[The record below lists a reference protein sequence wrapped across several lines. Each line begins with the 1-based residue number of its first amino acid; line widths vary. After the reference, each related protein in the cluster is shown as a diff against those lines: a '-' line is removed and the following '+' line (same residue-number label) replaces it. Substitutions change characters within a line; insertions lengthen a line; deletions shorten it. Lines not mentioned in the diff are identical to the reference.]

1 MAVMEGSG
9 YHPATWAGFAE
20 AEVAAASALAGLLV
34 VACSININRIIKIP
48 WIVSRLEGT
57 LVLFGAVLIVATL
70 LLVPGQPRVVLGIE
84 IAAVGGVAAW
94 GVFAARGLPA
104 IDSEYR
110 KNGVVVATLGVLAAA
125 MIAAAGVFVALGV
138 LGGLYWLVPGTV
150 LAFTIGL
157 GNAWVALVEIL
168 R

>member
-9 YHPATWAGFAE
+9 YHPATWESFAE
-20 AEVAAASALAGLLV
+20 AQVAAAAALAGLLV

-48 WIVSRLEGT
+48 WIVSRLLGM

-70 LLVPGQPRVVLGIE
+70 LLVPGQPRIALGIE
-84 IAAVGGVAAW
+84 IAAVGGAAAW
-94 GVFAARGLPA
+94 GVFVARGVPRTE
-104 IDSEYR
+104 SEYR
-110 KNGVVVATLGVLAAA
+110 KSAVVVATLGVRAAA
-125 MIAAAGVFVALGV
+125 LIAAAGVFVALGV
-138 LGGLYWLVPGTV
+138 LGGLYWLVPGTL

-157 GNAWVALVEIL
+157 GNSWVALVEIL